1 MYDLLSHP
9 ELPLSESLPNIMRLA
24 GLEETKHVTREDW
37 DKLLRM
43 KPLLTRPFIDLVER
57 PDITLGGRFLEEQ
70 IAPVTTYTPEQIK
83 QMKLAPM
90 PPDGKL
96 HASNRLAAVAGYRF
110 REHVKEKL

>member
-1 MYDLLSHP
+1 
-9 ELPLSESLPNIMRLA
+9 MRFT

-57 PDITLGGRFLEEQ
+57 PDVTLGGRFLEEQ
-70 IAPVTTYTPEQIK
+70 IAPVTTYTPEQIAR
-83 QMKLAPM
+83 MKLAPM

-96 HASNRLAAVAGYRF
+96 YPSNRLAAVAGYRF
-110 REHVKEKL
+110 RENIKTKL